1 METTVE
7 TTICEQIVK
16 STGMPCC
23 RPVIRFS
30 QHCGYHSTIKKTRRR
45 RTCTPRMLEECSI
58 CYTNM
63 LHTQPRQACGHRFHD
78 RCIVKWFKTGHNTC
92 PLCRTVLHEELSD
105 QEDETDAT
113 YAPPIYVLDSL
124 HGSIPENPIIIED
137 EDEDEEEDASNHR
150 YTPTTSN
157 NYQQMYIASS
167 PQFSLP

>member
-1 METTVE
+1 
-7 TTICEQIVK
+7 
-16 STGMPCC
+16 
-23 RPVIRFS
+23 
-30 QHCGYHSTIKKTRRR
+30 
-45 RTCTPRMLEECSI
+45 
-58 CYTNM
+58 M
-63 LHTQPRQACGHRFHD
+63 LHTQPRQTCGHRFHD

-113 YAPPIYVLDSL
+113 YIPPIYVLESL

-137 EDEDEEEDASNHR
+137 EDEDEDEETASNHR